1 MTHYNVSRS
10 IQNEH
15 VGRIAHIV
23 VSVDHQDVRIHPGRR
38 EMPVGGR
45 VSQIGRRTAG
55 QTSKFHGRPSSP
67 LTAAEITS

>member
-23 VSVDHQDVRIHPGRR
+23 VGVDHQDVRIHPGRR

-55 QTSKFHGRPSSP
+55 KSLKISRSP
-67 LTAAEITS
+67 EFSPDGC